1 MSPSR
6 HNAVVGVITAS
17 TIVLVLGVTQL
28 TSMLVQRSAENDAAK
43 NIATMKSEQAWLV
56 GQGLALSRPI
66 GVFNSSI
73 FETNFRSEGVAGA
86 HASAVHTIGLA
97 ESSLLVKMASRALGI
112 GRVEQS
118 ISAGRDAAPSFGETA
133 FGPEAA
139 ARLTYR
145 HEEGHAR
152 MRDIPSPAASLPS
165 LSPAASLIAT
175 TVVNAYFDASAEREP
190 EGANWRA
197 SWMSSIRGEAYAD
210 AYSCLSIARASPA
223 AMRDCAMSLHATRIF
238 PTDGARD
245 AAALSS
251 IGDSHN
257 VDMASFI
264 VAQLDASAVAKLDG
278 AGVGELSAKVAD
290 ASLDWA
296 IARQSSRMGFFS
308 EDGEKWWM
316 SEAKA
321 AGVGASDA
329 RAAWVDFRGAAKSP
343 KPSSVFGDISISAGG
358 LDFKARGLSQ
368 VLGGY
373 AWRFDGWGGLVPI
386 EALSSRP
393 AMQKALHAPN
403 YDRIAASAFGAATA
417 THWSLAQ
424 SVGADFSVEGA
435 RLSKVSSG
443 KLANAPRFER
453 FFESASLAQTR
464 AISSNSDSALMSVSD
479 KLRSRKASSPSPSRP
494 DRAKLYGPKT

>member
-6 HNAVVGVITAS
+6 LNAVVGVITAS

-28 TSMLVQRSAENDAAK
+28 TSMLVQRSAEHDAVK

-73 FETNFRSEGVAGA
+73 FEPNFRSEGVAGA

-139 ARLTYR
+139 TRLTYR

-152 MRDIPSPAASLPS
+152 MRDISSPAASLPS
-165 LSPAASLIAT
+165 LSPLASLIAASS
-175 TVVNAYFDASAEREP
+175 VNAYFDASAEREP
-190 EGANWRA
+190 QDANWRA
-197 SWMSSIRGEAYAD
+197 RWMSSIRGEAYAD
-210 AYSCLSIARASPA
+210 AYSCLSIARAAPA
-223 AMRDCAMSLHATRIF
+223 AMRECAMSLHATRIF
-238 PTDGARD
+238 PTQGARD
-245 AAALSS
+245 TASLSS

-257 VDMASFI
+257 VDMASYI

-278 AGVGELSAKVAD
+278 AGLGELSSKVAD

-296 IARQSSRMGFFS
+296 IARQGSRMGFFS
-308 EDGEKWWM
+308 EDGEKWWI

-329 RAAWVDFRGAAKSP
+329 RAAWVDFRGAAKSA
-343 KPSSVFGDISISAGG
+343 KPTSVFGDLSISAGG
-358 LDFKARGLSQ
+358 LDFKAKGLSQ
-368 VLGGY
+368 AVAAY

-386 EALSSRP
+386 EALLSRP
-393 AMQKALHAPN
+393 AMQKAIAAPN
-403 YDRIAASAFGAATA
+403 FDRISASAFGGAMA
-417 THWSLAQ
+417 THGSLAQ
-424 SVGADFSVEGA
+424 SVGADPSIEGA
-435 RLSKVSSG
+435 RLSQINTG
-443 KLANAPRFER
+443 KLGGAPQFER
-453 FFESASLAQTR
+453 FLRRASTLSQPSPAE
-464 AISSNSDSALMSVSD
+464 AKSGAEPMSLSE
-479 KLRSRKASSPSPSRP
+479 KLRSRKALSSAAEPRRP
-494 DRAKLYGPKT
+494 KLSAPET